1 MLHQAEIVA
10 LYEAMSAI
18 TGAMLVAARAG
29 EWDAL
34 AALVE
39 SRCAAHVQT
48 LREQGQESQQPLPG
62 TERAQKIKIIQKI
75 LADDLEIRTLTK
87 VQMAQLSTLMNSA
100 NTERKL
106 SEAYG

>member
-1 MLHQAEIVA
+1 MLHQADIVA

-34 AALVE
+34 AALE
-39 SRCAAHVQT
+39 SRCAAHVQR
-48 LREQGQESQQPLPG
+48 LREQAPQQPLLGP
-62 TERAQKIKIIQKI
+62 ERAQKIKIIQKI
-75 LADDLEIRTLTK
+75 LADDLEIRTLAK
-87 VQMAQLSTLMNSA
+87 AQMAQLSTLMNSA